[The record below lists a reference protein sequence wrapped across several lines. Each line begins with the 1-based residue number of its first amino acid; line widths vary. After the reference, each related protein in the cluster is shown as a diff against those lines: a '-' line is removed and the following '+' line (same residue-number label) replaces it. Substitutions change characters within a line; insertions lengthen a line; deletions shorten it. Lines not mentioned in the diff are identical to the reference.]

1 MSADPSH
8 PLDRRAAVEKI
19 LADRGDL
26 LIVASLGGPSYDVAA
41 ATGEHPLDFCLGGAM
56 GSATM
61 VGLGLALARPERRVM
76 VFAGDGEMLMSLGSL
91 ATIGAQ
97 RPENLAIV
105 VIDNEHYAE
114 TGMQLTHTGRGVDLA
129 EVGRACGFA
138 DTRVIRTEGELAAAV
153 PALRSAKG
161 PVFATL
167 KVRQRYS
174 SSLPADSRRRL
185 AEMRVPPATPRAYL
199 SEGGAASRRPR
210 SRTRTSPAPRSRLVY
225 E

>member
-1 MSADPSH
+1 MSADSSQ
-8 PLDRRAAVEKI
+8 PLDRRAAVKEI

-26 LIVASLGGPSYDVAA
+26 LVVASLGGPSYDVAA

-138 DTRVIRTEGELAAAV
+138 DTRVIRTEAELAAAV
-153 PALRSAKG
+153 PALRSGKG

-167 KVRQRYS
+167 KVASDIPPVFPRIRDGVW
-174 SSLPADSRRRL
+174 LKCEFRRRL
-185 AEMRVPPATPRAYL
+185 L
-199 SEGGAASRRPR
+199 GHI
-210 SRTRTSPAPRSRLVY
+210 
-225 E
+225 